1 MPAPVYDY
9 TGWQALKVV
18 SITAAIAALVL
29 AASTW
34 AFAGPVEDAAAEA
47 RAAFAAND
55 FDHAVKVLQKAVSE
69 NPFDTAGLKDMLGRA
84 YSARGWSRLG
94 AGDNEGALADFKQ
107 ASLNERD
114 KRPDTYL
121 GLGYTLY
128 RLKNSDDALYYL
140 REAEYQDPKDGRVHM
155 LLGQINYER
164 GKLDEAARELQLAVD
179 SGQDIPGLKD
189 YLAKVRKEQ
198 GVEESFTKRET
209 YYFNIKYEGEEKREL
224 GDYALKT
231 MSAAYADVGGDLGC
245 YPKEPVNVILY
256 TRRQFNDVTDAPA
269 WSGGIF
275 DGNIRIPVG
284 GANIDREALAAVLYH
299 EYTHAVIRM
308 VAGNRLPTW
317 LDEGI
322 AQYEERWVRQPK
334 QDPPGPDIRPLESLG
349 GSFMGIGDAQAAK
362 QAYAESL
369 SAVEFYVSRYGMYSL
384 SKLVRLVGE
393 GSKLDAAM
401 NDAAGVPLGDFE
413 GLWRASIGR

>member
-1 MPAPVYDY
+1 
-9 TGWQALKVV
+9 VV
-18 SITAAIAALVL
+18 IFAV
-29 AASTW
+29 STW
-34 AFAGPVEDAAAEA
+34 AFAGPAEDAAAQA
-47 RAAFAAND
+47 GAALAAGD
-55 FDHAVKVLQKAVSE
+55 FDSAIKILEKVVSD
-69 NPFDTAGLKDMLGRA
+69 NPFETAGLKDMLGRVH
-84 YSARGWSRLG
+84 SARGWNRLG

-107 ASLNERD
+107 ANVNERE
-114 KRPDTYL
+114 KRSVTYL

-140 REAEYQDPKDGRVHM
+140 HEAEYLDQSDGRVHM
-155 LLGQINYER
+155 LLGQIYYER

-189 YLAKVRKEQ
+189 YLAKVKKEQ

-224 GDYALKT
+224 GDFALKT

-256 TRRQFNDVTDAPA
+256 TRRQFNDVTDAPS

-275 DGNIRIPVG
+275 DGNIRVPVG

-308 VAGNRLPTW
+308 VAGSRLPTW

-334 QDPPGPDIRPLESLG
+334 SDQPGPDIRPLSTLN
-349 GSFMGIGDAQAAK
+349 GSFMAIGDAQAAK

-384 SKLVRLVGE
+384 SRLVRLIGE
-393 GSKLDAAM
+393 GSKMDAAM
-401 NDAAGVPLGDFE
+401 NEAAGVSFGDFE
-413 GLWRASIGR
+413 GLWRASIGG